1 MFKKEIQME
10 DVKGLWGKFND
21 MRKMIE
27 EIKGFSTFNSS
38 DPATFKPPTRGVLYA
53 FGIGYTETIGINV
66 KVKEIERKLNL
77 LVEHLGLEEHKPS
90 CEIQFREK
98 KDDNP

>member
-27 EIKGFSTFNSS
+27 EIKGFSTFDSS
-38 DPATFKPPTRGVLYA
+38 DPATFKRPTRGVLYA

-90 CEIQFREK
+90 CETQFREK